1 MSAGDDVSGQ
11 MQVAEPEELSLQV
24 NGLHVAGRVW
34 GPPGGEPCLAL
45 HGWLD
50 NAGTFDRL
58 APLLPGL
65 RLVALDL
72 PGHGLSDW
80 RHADADYLFMSAV
93 PFVFE
98 AADALGWE
106 RFSLMGHSMGGAIAA
121 LAGGSVPERI
131 TRLVSL
137 EAVGPPSSLDAKA
150 PLSLARALAARRRR
164 RAEPTLHASPEA
176 AAQRL
181 VRAVAG
187 LPESAAR
194 VLIAR
199 ALRPVPGGFIWRS
212 DPRLRDPS
220 ALYYTEEQVRAFLR
234 RITAPALFV
243 IAEQGYAFPEPATA
257 ERIACVP
264 GVRVARLLG
273 GHHVHLEDAP
283 GVAEAIRHFLALS

>member
-1 MSAGDDVSGQ
+1 MSSDGDLGG
-11 MQVAEPEELSLQV
+11 QVAEPEELSLQV
-24 NGLHVAGRVW
+24 NGLHVAARAW
-34 GPPGGEPCLAL
+34 GPPGGEPWLAL

-93 PFVFE
+93 PFVFD

-106 RFSLMGHSMGGAIAA
+106 RFSLMGHSMGAAIAA
-121 LAGGSVPERI
+121 LAAGSVPERI

-137 EAVGPPSSLDAKA
+137 EAVGPPSNLDSKA
-150 PLSLARALAARRRR
+150 PLSLARSLAARRRR
-164 RAEPTLHASPEA
+164 RAEPALHASPEA

-199 ALRPVPGGFIWRS
+199 GLRAVPGGFIWRS

-220 ALYYTEEQVRAFLR
+220 ALYYTEQQVRAFLR
-234 RITAPALFV
+234 LITAPALFV

-264 GVRVARLLG
+264 GVRVVRLPG
-273 GHHVHLEDAP
+273 GHHVHLEDAAA
-283 GVAEAIRHFLALS
+283 VATVIRSFLALS